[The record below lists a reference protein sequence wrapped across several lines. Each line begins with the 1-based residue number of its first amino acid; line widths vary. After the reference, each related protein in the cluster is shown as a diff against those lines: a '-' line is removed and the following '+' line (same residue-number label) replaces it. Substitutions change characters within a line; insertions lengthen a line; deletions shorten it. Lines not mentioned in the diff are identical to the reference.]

1 MIILMGIALI
11 ILCICSAMELALV
24 LFFIAKQISFSNHKA
39 SRRNPTLDQTSTPK
53 PAFATDDEA
62 LKKARKRYEEE
73 MMAFQDLMN
82 YNANVAYG
90 IEPMEEFKE

>member
-1 MIILMGIALI
+1 MIILMGIALT
-11 ILCICSAMELALV
+11 ILCICSVMELALV
-24 LFFIAKQISFSNHKA
+24 LFFIAKQISFSKNKDF
-39 SRRNPTLDQTSTPK
+39 RRNSTTDHFSTPK
-53 PAFATDDEA
+53 PAFATDDET
-62 LKKARKRYEEE
+62 LKKARKKYEEE